1 MRITRAITG
10 LIAAFMAAMVALTFS
25 PATSQALAPA
35 KADVATDIAAKAKP
49 MHKFKNVRWN
59 QIGSSRTFAIAGTVT
74 TARAPKVAIVG
85 KKGKNGT
92 YKRVA
97 LTRAGT
103 GGKFKKRFKVKCGYY
118 YGVRVGTSKTH
129 RQTTISVFKV
139 RCY

>member
-1 MRITRAITG
+1 MRITRVVTG
-10 LIAAFMAAMVALTFS
+10 LIAAFMAAMVALTIS
-25 PATSQALAPA
+25 PAASNAVTPSANTTVS
-35 KADVATDIAAKAKP
+35 ADVAAKAKP
-49 MHKFKNVRWN
+49 LHHFKNVRWAKVR
-59 QIGSSRTFAIAGTVT
+59 GRTFAIAGTVT

-103 GGKFKKRFKVKCGYY
+103 GGKFKKRFNVKCGHY
-118 YGVRVGTSKTH
+118 YGVRVGTSKTR
-129 RQTTISVFKV
+129 RQTTISVFKI

>member
-1 MRITRAITG
+1 MRITRVVTG
-10 LIAAFMAAMVALTFS
+10 FIAAFMAAMVALTIS
-25 PATSQALAPA
+25 PSASKAAEAPA
-35 KADVATDIAAKAKP
+35 RTEVSSDVSARLPLHQFENLRWAQ
-49 MHKFKNVRWN
+49 VR
-59 QIGSSRTFAIAGTVT
+59 GRTFAIAGTVT

-103 GGKFKKRFKVKCGYY
+103 GGKFKKRFTVRCGYY

-129 RQTTISVFKV
+129 RQTTVSVFKV